1 METFADY
8 ILAEKDYGRKIEIMH
23 YLKKKTNI
31 FFDNSVI
38 FKSLIVKL
46 FIESMDIDIDENTVV
61 TAMLLCGCKKVNNA
75 QDIEKI
81 KSYAKDGAE
90 FLSKL
95 GFSKEFCTICEQQ
108 NRYSNSLP
116 RRKESDILEL
126 ADNFGGML
134 LDRPE
139 RVAFP
144 IEEALILLESR
155 NLKNCNNVYMN
166 EFKQF
171 INISS
176 IFLLNSFKFSTDSGN
191 NKSSRSYISLI
202 ILSISFINL
211 IIIF

>member
-1 METFADY
+1 METFAEY
-8 ILAEKDYGRKIEIMH
+8 ILAEEDFGRKIEIMH

-46 FIESMDIDIDENTVV
+46 FIESMDIKVDENTVI
-61 TAMLLCGCKKVNNA
+61 TAMLLCGCKKINNA
-75 QDIEKI
+75 QDIERI
-81 KSYAKDGAE
+81 KSYAKEGAE
-90 FLSKL
+90 FLAKL

-116 RRKESDILEL
+116 RRKEADILEL

-144 IEEALILLESR
+144 IEEAIILLESR
-155 NLKNCNNVYMN
+155 NLKNCNNAYMN

-171 INISS
+171 INIA
-176 IFLLNSFKFSTDSGN
+176 KE
-191 NKSSRSYISLI
+191 
-202 ILSISFINL
+202 INA
-211 IIIF
+211 